1 MIDAQNAKYV
11 AALPPVSVAGGASA
25 TTTEIDTLGFD
36 YVELLIQS
44 GLVGA
49 NGVATI
55 KVQESDV
62 SGSGQTDVTGLSFTA
77 LVDADDNKILGAFI
91 DMRGRKR
98 YLTLVITNGATNA
111 SLMSAIAR
119 LSRGK
124 QVPATATAR
133 GLQEQKIV

>member
-1 MIDAQNAKYV
+1 MIDAQNAKYIS
-11 AALPPVSVAGGASA
+11 ALPPISVAGGASA

-36 YVELLIQS
+36 YVELLVQS

-49 NGVATI
+49 NGVPTI

-62 SGSGQTDVTGLSFTA
+62 SGSGQTDVTGLGFTA
-77 LVDADDNKILGAFI
+77 LVDADDNKVLGAFI
-91 DMRGRKR
+91 DVKKRKR

-111 SLMSAIAR
+111 SLMSALAR
-119 LSRGK
+119 LSR
-124 QVPATATAR
+124 PAQSPTTATER

>member
-1 MIDAQNAKYV
+1 MIHAQDAKYFAV
-11 AALPPVSVAGGASA
+11 LPPISVAGGATA
-25 TTTEIDTLGFD
+25 TTIELDTLGYD
-36 YVELLIQS
+36 YVELLVQS

-62 SGSGQTDVTGLSFTA
+62 SGSGQVDVTGLSFTA
-77 LVDADDNKILGAFI
+77 LVDADDGKILGAFI
-91 DMRGRKR
+91 DVKKRKR

-111 SLMSAIAR
+111 SVMSAIAR
-119 LSRGK
+119 LSRAA
-124 QVPATATAR
+124 QSPTTATER

>member
-11 AALPPVSVAGGASA
+11 AALPPVSVAGGATA

-124 QVPATATAR
+124 QTPATATAR